1 HTPPIQSALTEEETR
16 GRSRT
21 REKSPKQTLSMASTE
36 IIDDDDDDVP
46 GSKKGKSPVRSR
58 KDTSARLKETK
69 KLPSSSRTCDEE
81 PPRGRTQVRST
92 PAREKSPRF
101 DSHSDRSRNHSP
113 DARKD
118 RRKPRSPDRRKYREK
133 SHSLSPDLQKSHRKS
148 PDHKIVRRKSRSLS
162 PSGSGSPDGQ
172 KSCQPPA
179 SNCKVTCR
187 KSRSLSPLGS
197 GSPDGRKSRQPPAS
211 DRKVTRQKSRS
222 LSPSGSGSSRSS
234 DPRRSHSQLPN
245 RSLHSIDP
253 RDIPKPPKGWMDK
266 DYYDV
271 MYTSYVKG
279 DKPGRG
285 GRNFR
290 EINGVGTKEVRL
302 SFLEKLGSLEMQYA
316 FVDKYGHPFA
326 RKLGIPHF
334 NPYGY
339 VPRDP
344 KVVAQIERPKG
355 DDWQLYIEMGTI
367 GDYDLY
373 LNALSIIRSLVL
385 ELKPDDSILKPGKT
399 AVTWSD
405 YSQDLHK
412 KLCRKAIM
420 ALPWL
425 WHYRDET
432 GKYCW
437 VVFEIARK
445 YLSGSKSYDPKR
457 KHIQDTTKCIRQ
469 NATRVAENA
478 MKNYPVPAK
487 EDDPYYIMAAAGNL
501 DVASHKGRTPLSK
514 LRSNA
519 TLDTT
524 SKRDAR
530 RADKIVAEEEV
541 HEKEASKASSS
552 KTQPVKP
559 PKASASEAVKLS
571 KADTLEIKSGKVF
584 KAVGPKAN
592 SKDKASNSAK
602 KVTHIESDEDSEEE
616 LLAET
621 HKLLAAPSVPPPTAS
636 PSKSPRMQVEVVLKS
651 PAPAKP
657 KV

>member
-1 HTPPIQSALTEEETR
+1 MNNLDAILEAALAAKLAADPGYLERILAKVAAQPPADASEAAGHTPPIQSASTEEETR

-21 REKSPKQTLSMASTE
+21 REKSPKRTLSTASTE

-46 GSKKGKSPVRSR
+46 GSKKGKSPIHSR
-58 KDTSARLKETK
+58 KDTPIK

-92 PAREKSPRF
+92 PACEKSPRF
-101 DSHSDRSRNHSP
+101 DSHSDGSRNHSP

-118 RRKPRSPDRRKYREK
+118 RCKPRSPDRCKYREK
-133 SHSLSPDLQKSHRKS
+133 SHSLSPNLQKSRRKS
-148 PDHKIVRRKSRSLS
+148 PDHKIVHRKSRSLSPSGSGSPNGQKSRQPPASDRKSRSLS

-172 KSCQPPA
+172 KSHQPPA
-179 SNCKVTCR
+179 SNCKVTRR
-187 KSRSLSPLGS
+187 KSH
-197 GSPDGRKSRQPPAS
+197 
-211 DRKVTRQKSRS
+211 S

-234 DPRRSHSQLPN
+234 DPRRSRSQLPN
-245 RSLHSIDP
+245 CSLHSINP

-302 SFLEKLGSLEMQYA
+302 LFLEKLGSLEMQYT

-326 RKLGIPHF
+326 CKLGIPHF

-339 VPRDP
+339 VLRDP
-344 KVVAQIERPKG
+344 KVVAWIERPKG
-355 DDWQLYIEMGTI
+355 DDWQLYIEMGAV

-373 LNALSIIRSLVL
+373 LNALLIICSLVL

-412 KLCRKAIM
+412 KLCRKAIV

-432 GKYCW
+432 GEYCW

-457 KHIQDTTKCIRQ
+457 
-469 NATRVAENA
+469 
-478 MKNYPVPAK
+478 
-487 EDDPYYIMAAAGNL
+487 
-501 DVASHKGRTPLSK
+501 
-514 LRSNA
+514 
-519 TLDTT
+519 
-524 SKRDAR
+524 
-530 RADKIVAEEEV
+530 
-541 HEKEASKASSS
+541 
-552 KTQPVKP
+552 
-559 PKASASEAVKLS
+559 
-571 KADTLEIKSGKVF
+571 
-584 KAVGPKAN
+584 
-592 SKDKASNSAK
+592 
-602 KVTHIESDEDSEEE
+602 
-616 LLAET
+616 
-621 HKLLAAPSVPPPTAS
+621 
-636 PSKSPRMQVEVVLKS
+636 
-651 PAPAKP
+651 
-657 KV
+657 

>member
-1 HTPPIQSALTEEETR
+1 
-16 GRSRT
+16 
-21 REKSPKQTLSMASTE
+21 
-36 IIDDDDDDVP
+36 IIDDDDDNVP
-46 GSKKGKSPVRSR
+46 GSKKGKSP
-58 KDTSARLKETK
+58 
-69 KLPSSSRTCDEE
+69 
-81 PPRGRTQVRST
+81 VRST

-101 DSHSDRSRNHSP
+101 DSRSDGSHNHSP

-118 RRKPRSPDRRKYREK
+118 RRKPRSPDHRKYQEK
-133 SHSLSPDLQKSHRKS
+133 SHSLSPDLQKSRRKS
-148 PDHKIVRRKSRSLS
+148 PDRKIVRRKSRSLS

-172 KSCQPPA
+172 KSRQPPA
-179 SNCKVTCR
+179 SNR
-187 KSRSLSPLGS
+187 KSCSLSPSGS
-197 GSPDGRKSRQPPAS
+197 GSPDGWKSRQPPAS
-211 DRKVTRQKSRS
+211 DHKVTRRKSRS

-234 DPRRSHSQLPN
+234 DPRHSRSQLPN
-245 RSLHSIDP
+245 CSLHSIDP
-253 RDIPKPPKGWMDK
+253 RDISKPPKGWMDK

-302 SFLEKLGSLEMQYA
+302 SFLEKLGSLEMQYT

-326 RKLGIPHF
+326 HKLGIPHF
-334 NPYGY
+334 NLYGY
-339 VPRDP
+339 VPCDP
-344 KVVAQIERPKG
+344 KVVAQIEHPKG
-355 DDWQLYIEMGTI
+355 DDWQLYIEMGAV

-385 ELKPDDSILKPGKT
+385 ELKPDNSILKLGKT

-405 YSQDLHK
+405 YSQDLRK
-412 KLCRKAIM
+412 KLCRKAIV

-432 GKYCW
+432 GEYCW
-437 VVFEIARK
+437 VVFEIACK
-445 YLSGSKSYDPKR
+445 YLSGSKS
-457 KHIQDTTKCIRQ
+457 
-469 NATRVAENA
+469 VAENA

-487 EDDPYYIMAAAGNL
+487 EDNPYYIMAMAGNL
-501 DVASHKGRTPLSK
+501 DVASHKGHTPLSK

-519 TLDTT
+519 TSDMT
-524 SKRDAR
+524 SKRNAR
-530 RADKIVAEEEV
+530 RADKIVAKEEARK
-541 HEKEASKASSS
+541 KEASKASSLKTQPEKSKANAS

-559 PKASASEAVKLS
+559 PKASASEAMKSS

-592 SKDKASNSAK
+592 GKDKASNSAK
-602 KVTHIESDEDSEEE
+602 KVTRIESDEDSEEE

-621 HKLLAAPSVPPPTAS
+621 RKLLAAPSVPPPTAS

-657 KV
+657 KNGKSTSVIKAKSKLQRAPTADHDSDEEVVEEPRRKRKAQDP